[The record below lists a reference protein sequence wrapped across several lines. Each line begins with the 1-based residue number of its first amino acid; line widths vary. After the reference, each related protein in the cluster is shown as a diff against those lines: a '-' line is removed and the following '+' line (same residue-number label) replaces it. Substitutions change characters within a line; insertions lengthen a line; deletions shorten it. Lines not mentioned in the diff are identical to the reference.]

1 MRGSQDPQS
10 AMFSYISPEERV
22 PKRHPLRRIKVDAD
36 AVLNGLSPTFDAM
49 YRATGRPS
57 IPPERLLKSLLLI
70 ALYSVRSDRLFCEML
85 DYHILFRWFLD
96 MNLEEA
102 SFDASTFSKNRERLL
117 EHDVAHKFFHAVVE
131 HARQQRLLSDE
142 HFTVDSTLIEAWASL
157 KSFKPK
163 DGDDAPP
170 PNDSGNASVDFRGQK
185 RSNETHQSTTD
196 PESRLL
202 RKGLGKEAK
211 LCFAGHALMDNR
223 HGLCTDLLVT
233 ASVGITEPEAAT
245 QMLDRQQIQ
254 TGTLGADKGYYTR
267 DFVAGL
273 RERGIKPHIAIKAD
287 HRING
292 LDQRTTRHASYAI
305 SQRKRKQIEEIFGW
319 AKSIGG
325 LRKTRFRG
333 VARTQ
338 QFAHV
343 VAAAY
348 NLLRIARLQPG

>member
-1 MRGSQDPQS
+1 
-10 AMFSYISPEERV
+10 V
-22 PKRHPLRRIKVDAD
+22 PKAHPLRRIKIDAD
-36 AVLNGLSPTFDAM
+36 AVLKGLSATFDGM
-49 YRATGRPS
+49 YSTKGRPS

-70 ALYSVRSDRLFCEML
+70 ALFSVRSDRQFCEML
-85 DYHILFRWFLD
+85 DYNILFRWFLD
-96 MNLEEA
+96 MNLDEA

-117 EHDVAHKFFHAVVE
+117 KYDVAHQFFAAVVE
-131 HARQQRLLSDE
+131 RARQQGVLSDE

-157 KSFKPK
+157 KSFQPK
-163 DGDDAPP
+163 DRADREPPDDP
-170 PNDSGNASVDFRGQK
+170 GNTSVDFRGQR

-202 RKGLGKEAK
+202 RKGPGKEAK

-233 ASVGITEPEAAT
+233 ASVGVTEPQAAA
-245 QMLDRQQIQ
+245 QMLDRQQINA
-254 TGTLGADKGYYTR
+254 GTLGADKGYYTR

-273 RERGIKPHIAIKAD
+273 RQRGIKPHIAMKD
-287 HRING
+287 HRISG
-292 LDQRTTRHASYAI
+292 LDRRTTRHAGYAI
-305 SQRKRKQIEEIFGW
+305 SQRQRIEEIFGW
-319 AKSIGG
+319 AKTIGG

-338 QFAHV
+338 QFAHL

-348 NLLRIARLQPG
+348 NLLRLARLQCV